1 MKKIEVY
8 FKSKVYNTNLTLT
21 QDFLHIPY
29 FHSQTMASS
38 WNNVDCRELIEYNL
52 GMMMKVMQRSNDPKK
67 QWKIE
72 SYQKAL
78 DNMYKIDRP
87 VYTMRDLKNSKIAGA
102 SILEKIG
109 WILNHKVNLPEVEIY
124 IDKYENSVKKNKNA
138 MKSSKNNV
146 IDDVDSSEDDDW
158 CFSEG
163 DTDESVTQEV
173 NETESNHGSESS
185 NGFDYE
191 TDPRAVYLSTIC
203 HIEGQMYNY
212 LDVNDS
218 SVRKILKKFNKL
230 RKKYK
235 IVEF

>member
-1 MKKIEVY
+1 
-8 FKSKVYNTNLTLT
+8 
-21 QDFLHIPY
+21 
-29 FHSQTMASS
+29 MASS

-52 GMMMKVMQRSNDPKK
+52 GMMMKVLKSSNDPKK

-87 VYTMRDLKNSKIAGA
+87 VYTTRDLIDLNRNSKIAGG
-102 SILEKIG
+102 SILEKMS
-109 WILNHKVNLPEVEIY
+109 WIVTNKVNLPEVELFA
-124 IDKYENSVKKNKNA
+124 KKCEKSVKKNKKS
-138 MKSSKNNV
+138 MKPSKNNV
-146 IDDVDSSEDDDW
+146 IDDVDSSEEDDW

>member
-146 IDDVDSSEDDDW
+146 IDDVDSSEEDDW